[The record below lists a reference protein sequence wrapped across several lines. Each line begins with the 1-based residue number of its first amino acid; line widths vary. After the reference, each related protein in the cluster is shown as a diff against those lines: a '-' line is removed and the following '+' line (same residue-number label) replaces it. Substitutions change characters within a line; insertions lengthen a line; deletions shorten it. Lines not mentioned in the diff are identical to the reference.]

1 MFSHSECPVGVERA
15 VSIYANSN
23 KFVNG
28 NDTGMMRRVMP
39 RIKREGERRHFVTEG
54 EHLRLATSVDC

>member
-39 RIKREGERRHFVTEG
+39 QMRREGERWALLLKG
-54 EHLRLATSVDC
+54 SI